1 MNERVRAIGLMIGL
15 LVVLPACATKRPVL
29 YDNAKLKSVGRAA
42 AEEDIKACLAKAKEA
57 GLEAKQGQR
66 VAKDTA
72 RSAAVGA
79 AAGGAAGAFSRGES
93 AGTGA
98 AAGAAGAA
106 AGGAVSSVFRSGEPD
121 PTQKRYV
128 EECLREKGYR
138 VIGWK

>member
-1 MNERVRAIGLMIGL
+1 MNSFQHSLCLVAGLA
-15 LVVLPACATKRPVL
+15 VLASGCATRRPVL
-29 YDNAKLKSVGRAA
+29 FDNTKLQSVGREAA
-42 AEEDIKACLAKAKEA
+42 DKDIDECFARASDA
-57 GLEAKQGQR
+57 GLEARQGER
-66 VAKDTA
+66 VVGNTGK
-72 RSAAVGA
+72 AAVVGA
-79 AAGGAAGAFSRGES
+79 AAGGAAGAFSRSES

-106 AGGAVSSVFRSGEPD
+106 AGTMVSSMFRSGEPD